1 MAQENTVLK
10 QKLTHKGFWNFK
22 EFYEFCFDWLQNE
35 GWYLAEKEY
44 KEKISAIGKNV
55 EIKWE
60 ATKEITDYFKYKLK
74 LNWQVLGLVDA
85 EVEEEGKKIKTNK
98 GEVKITFEAI
108 LMKDYESKWEDK
120 PIWKFLRGTYDK
132 YIIKTTA
139 EEQAAKL
146 IGDTNELIGQVKA
159 FLNLGK

>member
-10 QKLTHKGFWNFK
+10 KKLTHKGYWSFK
-22 EFYEFCFDWLQNE
+22 DFYEFCFDWIQDNGYFLS
-35 GWYLAEKEY
+35 EKEY
-44 KEKISAIGKNV
+44 KEKISAMGKNV

-60 ATKEITDYFKYKLK
+60 ATKEVTDYFKYQIK
-74 LNWQVLGLVDA
+74 LNWQVLGLVEA

-98 GEVKITFEAI
+98 GEVKISFEAVLI
-108 LMKDYESKWEDK
+108 KDYESKWENK

-146 IGDTNELIGQVKA
+146 IGDTNELIDQIKA